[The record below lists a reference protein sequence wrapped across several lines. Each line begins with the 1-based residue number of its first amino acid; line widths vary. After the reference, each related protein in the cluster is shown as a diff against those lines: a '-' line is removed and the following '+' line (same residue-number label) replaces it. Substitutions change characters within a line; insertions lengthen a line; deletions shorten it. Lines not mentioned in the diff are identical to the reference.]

1 MPCNQIK
8 MVQTF
13 SNVLN
18 LAKDDDEFMMTFIV
32 KSTEDL
38 EVYLQNLKDASSNG
52 NLALLLFT
60 QHKSKTLLS
69 LLGNSSVPAA
79 IESMVEKAK
88 AQDWEHTAELIQL
101 EIDIRGLILK
111 INSELKPKEALK

>member
-101 EIDIRGLILK
+101 EIDIRGLIFK